1 MTKEYNR
8 DMGNNRKILL
18 KNHLEAVSVNPFP
31 RCFPE
36 QAQPLNGFFELWMI
50 KEKRK

>member
-1 MTKEYNR
+1 MTKEYNK

-18 KNHLEAVSVNPFP
+18 KSHLEAVSVNPFP

-36 QAQPLNGFFELWMI
+36 QAQPLSGFLIGGEDGLDKI
-50 KEKRK
+50 